1 MCPFG
6 RELEARQRGW
16 KKVHGLAICLAVE
29 HLLQRAP
36 PGNTPVL
43 HHHRTHKMTDGV
55 SEALYAELSVA

>member
-1 MCPFG
+1 MD
-6 RELEARQRGW
+6 W
-16 KKVHGLAICLAVE
+16 KKVHDLAICLAVE